1 METKVPMSAEKQ
13 NTVKTVCDFN
23 GSGLSFQEKRMKS

>member
-1 METKVPMSAEKQ
+1 VEAEMPMSAEKQ
-13 NTVKTVCDFN
+13 NTAKTVCDFN